1 MLADEIKKLIL
12 TGQNDFSL
20 FTQNIVLFVA
30 NVSVLFRVLLCWC
43 ELSLFSSP
51 LVFKMHRP
59 QLVDSDFISAT

>member
-20 FTQNIVLFVA
+20 FTQNIVFVA
-30 NVSVLFRVLLCWC
+30 NVSVLFSVLLCWC
-43 ELSLFSSP
+43 ELSLFRSL

-59 QLVDSDFISAT
+59 QLVDYFISAI